1 MAFSSN
7 RFTNQIMALTVA
19 TIVICV
25 IAIPIIT
32 TQAASI
38 TDATTKAIVQMLPI
52 FMVLGVMMA
61 AVGMFMSGKSKD

>member
-1 MAFSSN
+1 
-7 RFTNQIMALTVA
+7 MALTVA